1 MAAVEPKMS
10 TGSRLDRVNYK
21 LKTLI
26 AFDLHHV
33 VVRPNRL
40 SMLLSVVLF
49 PHMFHVVFYLLFHPR
64 ALIGLIIE
72 LFTFQHPEKILR
84 DSRISKYQQLID
96 WLSPLFENIVNSQE
110 LNHDVVRIIDE
121 LKGYG
126 HEVVL
131 FSNIGEEHL
140 EKLVERLPVM
150 KVKFDG
156 FHATSKELNY
166 HKKKQMTTWNNF
178 MKKFDLIENKR
189 NVFLIDDKPR
199 NIAVARQCEFD
210 GIVYKNPTQLREELV
225 ALQLLK

>member
-1 MAAVEPKMS
+1 MIIDILPSSVFCSAHIFSDFFQFLFEFWIW
-10 TGSRLDRVNYK
+10 K
-21 LKTLI
+21 LTDFNLNQI

-84 DSRISKYQQLID
+84 YAYYIKIIVDVVINAVNNRDSRISKYKQLID

-121 LKGYG
+121 LKGN
-126 HEVVL
+126 EKR
-131 FSNIGEEHL
+131 IGSA
-140 EKLVERLPVM
+140 VD
-150 KVKFDG
+150 F
-156 FHATSKELNY
+156 
-166 HKKKQMTTWNNF
+166 
-178 MKKFDLIENKR
+178 
-189 NVFLIDDKPR
+189 FLIFSLCRLWP
-199 NIAVARQCEFD
+199 
-210 GIVYKNPTQLREELV
+210 
-225 ALQLLK
+225 

>member
-1 MAAVEPKMS
+1 MAAVEPQMEAK
-10 TGSRLDRVNYK
+10 LLVDRVNGK

-33 VVRPNRL
+33 VAKPKHL
-40 SMLLSVVLF
+40 SMILSVIF
-49 PHMFHVVFYLLFHPR
+49 FRHTFHVLFYLLFHPR

-84 DSRISKYQQLID
+84 KSRILNFKPLID

-110 LNHDVVRIIDE
+110 LNAEVLKIIDE
-121 LKGYG
+121 LKANG

-140 EKLVERLPVM
+140 EKLVGRLPVM
-150 KVKFDG
+150 KLKFDG
-156 FHATSKELNY
+156 FHATNKALNY
-166 HKKKQMTTWNNF
+166 SKKKHMTTWDNF
-178 MKKFDLIENKR
+178 VKKFNLIENKR

-199 NIAVARQCEFD
+199 NIAVARQREFD
-210 GIVYKNPTQLREELV
+210 GIVYKNPTQLRAELV
-225 ALQLLK
+225 ALKLIK